1 MSPSLRSSSGV
12 AEGPSTPHSKE
23 ARRAADS
30 LLLAL
35 PRELLERTTVAN
47 ADWKDLCAIG
57 ATCTALRT
65 LAQAS
70 RPPGLFLDCDLWR
83 QEWIRVYGEPGAVQ
97 EAAAAKAGSWKALF
111 AARTLALR
119 ETEPWLKPSSF
130 EVQASVDML
139 TAPLVKEMAEAKDT
153 AAGAEAATP
162 AAGDE
167 ASVPA
172 AAIEGDEGEGGLC
185 LVFLVDGSGSVTE
198 EDFRVMTEFMLLAV
212 RSVAAGGSGGGGG
225 GGEEAAAAAA
235 TVGEAASAAPPRAKV
250 AVIQFSNDVRVEQG
264 PVEVDVPAFEALM
277 AGMGRMNGGTNIALA
292 VQKAGQLLKPLS
304 PSTRRVLVLLT
315 DGRIDSH
322 QAVLLPAASREARDM
337 AARLGDEQANVRLH
351 AYGVGRG
358 VDKQE
363 LLRICAARD
372 PDTAEDRYLALM
384 VLDEAPW

>member
-57 ATCTALRT
+57 AACTTLRT
-65 LAQAS
+65 LAQ
-70 RPPGLFLDCDLWR
+70 DCDLWR

-119 ETEPWLKPSSF
+119 ETEPWLKPSTF

-139 TAPLVKEMAEAKDT
+139 TAPLVKEQMAAAKDT

-162 AAGDE
+162 AAGHE

-172 AAIEGDEGEGGLC
+172 AATEEDEGEGGLC

-212 RSVAAGGSGGGGG
+212 RSVAAGGSDGGGG

-235 TVGEAASAAPPRAKV
+235 TAGEAASAAPPRAKV

-322 QAVLLPAASREARDM
+322 QSREARDM